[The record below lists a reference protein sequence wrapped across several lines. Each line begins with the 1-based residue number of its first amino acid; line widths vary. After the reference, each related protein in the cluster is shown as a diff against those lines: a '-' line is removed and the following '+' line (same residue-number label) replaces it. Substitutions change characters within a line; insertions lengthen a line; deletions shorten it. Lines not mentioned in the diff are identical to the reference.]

1 MYPGAV
7 RNHIHAIE
15 GKNHAAAKRKPVE
28 KALSLRRN
36 AAEPYNAMPIKASG
50 HQPHGGMDAAT
61 NNPARTRRNELRL
74 MLFTNVARQ
83 GEREWLRLRYV
94 LVARKRGFR
103 YLCN

>member
-15 GKNHAAAKRKPVE
+15 GKNHAAAKRNPVE

-61 NNPARTRRNELRL
+61 NNPARIGKKVRRI
-74 MLFTNVARQ
+74 MSATP
-83 GEREWLRLRYV
+83 REQRSET
-94 LVARKRGFR
+94 
-103 YLCN
+103 